1 MSTSAQEFSDAT
13 AAVERRFYP
22 RVNPHAPIYL
32 AMDQSEDTLLL
43 NISENGLLVSAP
55 VPPPLNFVA
64 RVAIPLTGLP
74 KPVQV
79 NVRVIWTSEINKQ
92 AGIQLLDLSEHD
104 REQIRKWGSR
114 ESSTFLHRQSE
125 PAVAAPVP
133 PEMPASAP
141 FVAPVPPTQPSIA
154 QSAPTKKPRFAATA
168 VSRPKVSEVVTSP
181 AARVALWGMG
191 IAALCLVVLFLVKND
206 ALGNA
211 FAHSREVLRGGSAPA
226 TAQNTSA
233 NLKNPDASDLSTN
246 AAANAGTPPP
256 LDSTEDVKHV
266 SAGKTS
272 PHDSSSAAGRA
283 NPAKDAASDEETSA
297 SSSVDGEEGQVETPP
312 AGKPQSSTAVVAS
325 PRLDAGTTAIAR
337 PVLPSPPVTN
347 QPARSPA
354 ISNDAATRTPS
365 PLLTKPDSL
374 PAAPSPAN
382 SLSPAIQM
390 DTPPRQIMDIHLQR
404 GSQGSFFDLPGE
416 HVLESPL
423 ATIRIQRS
431 VRMPVGHS
439 VLPLN
444 PLHPF
449 GRSKKVEIGG
459 LTSRVDPQFAQA
471 QIGAGDFV
479 RVVAS
484 INENGQVQSVKPVR
498 GRANLLP
505 IVLKAVQEWR
515 YQPTLVDGKP
525 VETKSDVLIEFHAA
539 PRYTARQ

>member
-32 AMDQSEDTLLL
+32 AMNQSEDMLLL

-64 RVAIPLTGLP
+64 RVPIPLTGLP

-79 NVRVIWTSEINKQ
+79 NVRVIWTNEINKQ

-133 PEMPASAP
+133 PAKPAPAP
-141 FVAPVPPTQPSIA
+141 FVAPVPPTPPSVA
-154 QSAPTKKPRFAATA
+154 QSAPTKKPPFAAA
-168 VSRPKVSEVVTSP
+168 AGSRPKAPEVVTSP

-191 IAALCLVVLFLVKND
+191 IAAVCLVVLFLFKNN

-211 FAHSREVLRGGSAPA
+211 FVHSREIFRGGSAPA
-226 TAQNTSA
+226 TAQNTPA
-233 NLKNPDASDLSTN
+233 NPQNPDASTPDLSAN
-246 AAANAGTPPP
+246 AATLPPHE
-256 LDSTEDVKHV
+256 SAEDVKHV
-266 SAGKTS
+266 STGRTS
-272 PHDSSSAAGRA
+272 PRDSSSVTGRA
-283 NPAKDAASDEETSA
+283 NAAKDATSAEETSA
-297 SSSVDGEEGQVETPP
+297 SSSVDGDEDQLDTPP

-337 PVLPSPPVTN
+337 PVLPTPSVTN

-374 PAAPSPAN
+374 PAAPSAAN
-382 SLSPAIQM
+382 SLSPVIQM
-390 DTPPRQIMDIHLQR
+390 DTPPRQIMDIRLQR

-416 HVLESPL
+416 HVLDSPA

-431 VRMPVGHS
+431 VRMPAGRS

-459 LTSRVDPQFAQA
+459 LMSRVDPQFAQV

-525 VETKSDVLIEFHAA
+525 VETKSDVLIEFHAV
-539 PRYTARQ
+539 PRYIARQ